1 MKKIYLSVV
10 VMTGLFSSVSFARN
24 GVALEAIAGV
34 QDTVLT
40 DTVVK
45 KDTIVKADTAVAGYQ
60 SLAGEPTE
68 YQPIDAK
75 DLPEAIQAV
84 LLKDYAGYSF
94 KSAAVKT
101 DEQGVKIY
109 KVVLVNGEGAD
120 TELLFNEKGE
130 IQQNPEVKSDTE
142 TTGYQSLAGEPT
154 EYQPIDAKDLPEAI
168 QAVLLK
174 DYAGYSFK
182 SAAVKTDEQGVKT
195 YKVVL
200 VNSEGADTE
209 LLFNEKGE
217 IQQNPEV
224 KSDTDTTGYQTLAGE
239 PTEYQPIDAR
249 DLPEAVQAVLQK
261 DYARYSFKEAAVKTD
276 EQGEKIYKVVLVD
289 EEGIDTEVLFN
300 EKGEILK

>member
-45 KDTIVKADTAVAGYQ
+45 KDTIVKADTVVAASQ
-60 SLAGEPTE
+60 SLTGEP
-68 YQPIDAK
+68 I
-75 DLPEAIQAV
+75 
-84 LLKDYAGYSF
+84 
-94 KSAAVKT
+94 
-101 DEQGVKIY
+101 
-109 KVVLVNGEGAD
+109 
-120 TELLFNEKGE
+120 
-130 IQQNPEVKSDTE
+130 
-142 TTGYQSLAGEPT
+142 

-195 YKVVL
+195 YKVIL

-217 IQQNPEV
+217 IQQSPEV
-224 KSDTDTTGYQTLAGE
+224 KSDTATTGYQTLTGE

-276 EQGEKIYKVVLVD
+276 EQGAKIYKVVLVD